1 MAIEA
6 IQGKSILVLIRKLG
20 ETTAALQPMLQ
31 TKFENKIKN
40 DIDSEATKN
49 GAINKPGGA
58 ELDMSMELIL
68 SKGDNTIKILEDSG
82 KKGDKLEIWVPNLQ
96 EGSGSN
102 KFHGTYYQ
110 GRVKGLELQA
120 DAKDLAKYKVTWAI
134 DGVGVEGDI
143 TVTPEQQELAQ
154 YEFVDTIAKG

>member
-1 MAIEA
+1 MEIES
-6 IQGKSILVLIRKLG
+6 IKGTSILVLIRKLG

-31 TKFENKIKN
+31 TKFERKIKN
-40 DIDSEATKN
+40 DIDSEMTKN

-68 SKGDNTIKILEDSG
+68 SKGDNTIKILEDSAT
-82 KKGDKLEIWVPNLQ
+82 KGDKLEIWVPNLQ
-96 EGSGSN
+96 EGSGGN

-120 DAKDLAKYKVTWAI
+120 DAKDLAKYKITWAI
-134 DGVGVEGDI
+134 DGVGVEGEI
-143 TVTPEQQELAQ
+143 TVTPEQQELAR
-154 YEFVDTIAKG
+154 YEFVDTVAKA